1 MNPTIHI
8 ETGCLDNAGAIA
20 RQFVGGT
27 LAAIVSDDTVFSRYG
42 SRLEASLKAAGWDV
56 VRFVFPHG
64 EARKNL
70 ATYGEL
76 LSFLAEQHLTR
87 TDVIFA
93 LGGGVTGDLAGFAAA
108 TYLRGVGLVQI
119 PTSLLACVDS
129 SVGGKTAVDLPQG
142 KNLAGAFYP
151 PHCVVIDPALTHSL
165 PEETFRD
172 GMAEVIKYAAILDGS
187 LYDAIDHLPQTLE
200 EVISRCVA
208 LKDQVV
214 AEDLRDNGLRQ
225 LLNFGHT
232 FGHAIEKQANYT
244 LGHGVCV
251 AMGMAIMARACAAK
265 GLCSPACQ
273 DRLLRTLTA
282 WKLPTKTAFAPETLF
297 QHLLSDKKRRG
308 QKLTLVVLRETGRAE
323 LTPVSLEEALDFL
336 KTGWEA

>member
-1 MNPTIHI
+1 M
-8 ETGCLDNAGAIA
+8 
-20 RQFVGGT
+20 
-27 LAAIVSDDTVFSRYG
+27 
-42 SRLEASLKAAGWDV
+42 
-56 VRFVFPHG
+56 
-64 EARKNL
+64 
-70 ATYGEL
+70 
-76 LSFLAEQHLTR
+76 
-87 TDVIFA
+87 
-93 LGGGVTGDLAGFAAA
+93 
-108 TYLRGVGLVQI
+108 
-119 PTSLLACVDS
+119 
-129 SVGGKTAVDLPQG
+129 DLPQG

-187 LYDAIDHLPQTLE
+187 LYEAIDRLPQTLE

-232 FGHAIEKQANYT
+232 FGHAIEKQADYS

-265 GLCSPACQ
+265 GLCSPACR

-323 LTPVSLEEALDFL
+323 LTPVLLEEALDFL